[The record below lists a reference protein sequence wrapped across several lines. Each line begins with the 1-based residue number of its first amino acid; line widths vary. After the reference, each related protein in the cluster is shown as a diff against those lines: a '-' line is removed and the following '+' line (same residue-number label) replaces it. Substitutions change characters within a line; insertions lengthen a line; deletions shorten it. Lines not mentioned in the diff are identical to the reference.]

1 MVCPKCKIMTQR
13 VRRGNQLEHVCRYA
27 ACRCYGQ
34 VVARVPIPEP
44 IEEALSVT
52 ASGDTS
58 PEGGG
63 MEKEVAETTDE

>member
-1 MVCPKCKIMTQR
+1 MVCPNCHIMTQR

-44 IEEALSVT
+44 IEEEADSVT
-52 ASGDTS
+52 ES
-58 PEGGG
+58 
-63 MEKEVAETTDE
+63 AETTDE